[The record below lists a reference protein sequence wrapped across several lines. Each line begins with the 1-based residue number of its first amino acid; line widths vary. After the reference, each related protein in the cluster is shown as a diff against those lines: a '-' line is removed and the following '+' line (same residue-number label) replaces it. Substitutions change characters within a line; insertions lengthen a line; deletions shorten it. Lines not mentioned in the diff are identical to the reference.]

1 MRLTNFRAQVNIF
14 IVIFLSIGFGA
25 VFLGTPGI
33 QGRILYDIPFQ
44 VPAALSLTYIK
55 KQHGGA
61 LIFLTICILLI
72 YVSIRAVLNF
82 NY

>member
-1 MRLTNFRAQVNIF
+1 MWLSNFRTQVNIF

-25 VFLGTPGI
+25 VFLGTPGL

-44 VPAALSLTYIK
+44 IPAALSLSYIK

-61 LIFLTICILLI
+61 LIFLAICILLVG
-72 YVSIRAVLNF
+72 VSIRAVLNF